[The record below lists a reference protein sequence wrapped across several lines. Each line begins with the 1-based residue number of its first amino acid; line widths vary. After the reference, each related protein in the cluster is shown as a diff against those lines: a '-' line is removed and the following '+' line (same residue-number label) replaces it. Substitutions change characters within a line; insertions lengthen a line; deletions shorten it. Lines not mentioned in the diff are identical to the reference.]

1 MGIAKN
7 PFRAFYKAHKGG
19 KSECL
24 PIGLFMTSNSNCYL
38 ASKKETTVD
47 LKNPLHKSR
56 CTFQKCFHTLPA
68 KLEHIWNTFSDM
80 NLVLLPLLCM
90 NYSSAVVLLD
100 VFLHLLF
107 PNLILL
113 DQMYREDRTKVGFRM
128 FQMRSKRKHDDTL
141 WISNFW
147 SHENVVL
154 KYISPIFKVL

>member
-56 CTFQKCFHTLPA
+56 CTFQKCFHTL
-68 KLEHIWNTFSDM
+68 LYLRCYSTYGIHFQIWIWFYSHYCVWIIA
-80 NLVLLPLLCM
+80 LLLCYLM
-90 NYSSAVVLLD
+90 FFFIFFFLTWFCWIRCTGRTGQRLDLESSKCAAKENTMTHYESAIFD
-100 VFLHLLF
+100 HMKMLF
-107 PNLILL
+107 
-113 DQMYREDRTKVGFRM
+113 
-128 FQMRSKRKHDDTL
+128 
-141 WISNFW
+141 
-147 SHENVVL
+147 
-154 KYISPIFKVL
+154 

>member
-56 CTFQKCFHTLPA
+56 CTFQKCFH
-68 KLEHIWNTFSDM
+68 FSTCEVRAHM
-80 NLVLLPLLCM
+80 E
-90 NYSSAVVLLD
+90 Y
-100 VFLHLLF
+100 
-107 PNLILL
+107 I
-113 DQMYREDRTKVGFRM
+113 FRYE
-128 FQMRSKRKHDDTL
+128 SGS
-141 WISNFW
+141 I
-147 SHENVVL
+147 
-154 KYISPIFKVL
+154 PIIVYEL

>member
-1 MGIAKN
+1 M
-7 PFRAFYKAHKGG
+7 FAHWVIYDLKFKLLSG
-19 KSECL
+19 
-24 PIGLFMTSNSNCYL
+24 F
-38 ASKKETTVD
+38 KKTTVD

-80 NLVLLPLLCM
+80 NLVLFPLLCM

-141 WISNFW
+141 
-147 SHENVVL
+147 
-154 KYISPIFKVL
+154 